1 MIKAL
6 MIKQATPA
14 ATRFSCNNNK
24 RILNRYQEG
33 KIMRRKITAIITAIF
48 MTIIAAM
55 LPGGAMQTAKA
66 AGTQNWAEVGT
77 ARFSQ
82 GYIDYTSLAFDAAGT
97 PYVAYADWN
106 NGRRATVMK
115 YNGSSWETVGT
126 AGFSAGMTADISL
139 ALDAAGTPYVAYFD
153 GGNAS
158 KATVMK
164 YNGSSWENVGTPG
177 FSRNWAEFTSLAFD
191 AADTPYVAYKDWG
204 FGHKTVVKK
213 YNGSS
218 WETVGTAG
226 FSADY
231 ATHTSLALDA
241 AGTPYVA
248 YVDFGNGEK
257 ATVMKYNGSDWENV
271 GTAGFS
277 AGSAKYTSLALDAAG
292 TPYVAYVD
300 GGNGEKATVMKYNG
314 SSWENV
320 GTAGFTEGD
329 ASYTILA
336 LDDAGTPYVAYKGY
350 GSKVTVMKYNGSD
363 WETVG
368 TAGFSVGNIWFS
380 SLAFDD
386 AGVPFVALGHDKNA
400 TVMRLNN
407 APTDLDL
414 SNHSVSE
421 EQAIG
426 TVVGT
431 LSSSDPDRYES
442 CTYSLVSGKGDD
454 DNDSFSIVGDQLKT
468 TKVFDYE
475 TKSVYRIRV
484 HVTDAGGL
492 YYDYQFAISIQNVQ
506 GDSND
511 NAIVVDMGPIIP
523 KGAVGSAYSF
533 TPTVTKGTS
542 PYTWTATGLPTGLS
556 IDSATGEISGVPTA
570 TGTSAVSATVTD
582 SRGAVLTVGFDITI
596 GYASLSIDTPSILAA
611 TIGESYTCSLSA
623 SGGDGSNSWY
633 ASGLPKG
640 LSISRESGIIS
651 GTPGETGTFSVE
663 VKVYDGEGRKA
674 TKTYSLVV
682 SPPSAKGKY
691 KIVPDTDSAYTVST
705 ADGFTTLTIKSG
717 VTGFRYLKVSLQPV
731 VTHEGKETVV
741 FVQQRAGVQIGY
753 SFVEADFDADSNAGV
768 GFNVMPGDI
777 IRVYVV
783 DALSNSSGT
792 NPVLFQ

>member
-1 MIKAL
+1 MK
-6 MIKQATPA
+6 
-14 ATRFSCNNNK
+14 
-24 RILNRYQEG
+24 
-33 KIMRRKITAIITAIF
+33 RKITAIITAIF
-48 MTIIAAM
+48 ITIIAAM

-66 AGTQNWAEVGT
+66 AGTQNWAVVGR
-77 ARFSQ
+77 AGFSQ
-82 GYIDYTSLAFDAAGT
+82 YDPWYISLAFDAAGT
-97 PYVAYADWN
+97 PYVAYQDGG
-106 NGRRATVMK
+106 NGYKATVMKYNGSSWETVGTAGFSAGNTEFVSLAISGNTPYVAYQDFGNGGKATVMKYNGSSWETVGTAGFSAGDIGNISLAFDDAGVPYVAYSDCGNGNKAVVMKYNGSSWETVGTAWFSEGYASTISLALDDTGAPYVAYRDVSKFGRATVMK

-126 AGFSAGMTADISL
+126 AGFSAGEIICTSL
-139 ALDAAGTPYVAYFD
+139 ALNDTGTPYVAYTD
-153 GGNAS
+153 CGNGY

-177 FSRNWAEFTSLAFD
+177 FSAGETLYTSLALND
-191 AADTPYVAYKDWG
+191 AGTPYVAYQDASKLRRA
-204 FGHKTVVKK
+204 TVMK
-213 YNGSS
+213 YNGNS

-226 FSADY
+226 FSA
-231 ATHTSLALDA
+231 
-241 AGTPYVA
+241 GI
-248 YVDFGNGEK
+248 
-257 ATVMKYNGSDWENV
+257 
-271 GTAGFS
+271 
-277 AGSAKYTSLALDAAG
+277 AKYTSLALDAAG
-292 TPYVAYVD
+292 TPYVAYED
-300 GGNGEKATVMKYNG
+300 GGNGN
-314 SSWENV
+314 
-320 GTAGFTEGD
+320 
-329 ASYTILA
+329 
-336 LDDAGTPYVAYKGY
+336 
-350 GSKVTVMKYNGSD
+350 KVTV
-363 WETVG
+363 VRL
-368 TAGFSVGNIWFS
+368 S
-380 SLAFDD
+380 SAS
-386 AGVPFVALGHDKNA
+386 
-400 TVMRLNN
+400 
-407 APTDLDL
+407 PTDLDL
-414 SNHSVSE
+414 NNQSVSE

-431 LSSSDPDRYES
+431 LSASDPDRYES
-442 CTYSLVSGKGDD
+442 FTYSLVSGKGDD
-454 DNDSFSIVGDQLKT
+454 DNDSFSIAGDQLKT

-484 HVTDAGGL
+484 RVTDAGGL
-492 YYDYQFAISIQNVQ
+492 YYDDRFTIGIQNVQ

-542 PYTWTATGLPTGLS
+542 PYTWSATGLPTGLS
-556 IDSATGEISGVPTA
+556 IDSATGEISGIPAA
-570 TGTSAVSATVTD
+570 TGVSAVSATVTD

-611 TIGESYTCSLSA
+611 TIGESYTCGLSA

-640 LSISRESGIIS
+640 LSISRESGTIS

>member
-1 MIKAL
+1 MK
-6 MIKQATPA
+6 
-14 ATRFSCNNNK
+14 
-24 RILNRYQEG
+24 
-33 KIMRRKITAIITAIF
+33 RKITAIITAIL

-66 AGTQNWAEVGT
+66 AGTQNWAVVGR
-77 ARFSQ
+77 AGFSP
-82 GYIDYTSLAFDAAGT
+82 DFAAYTSLAFDAAGT
-97 PYVAYADWN
+97 PYVAYADWSN
-106 NGRRATVMK
+106 NKATVKKFNGSSWETVGTAGFSAGEVYYISLRFNDAGVPYVAYTDCGNGDKATVMK

-126 AGFSAGMTADISL
+126 AGFSAGVIGDISL
-139 ALDAAGTPYVAYFD
+139 AFDDAGVPFVAYQDGSYDFKAVVMKYNGNSWETVGTAGFSRDMAVDISLAISGNTPYVAYRDAGNGQKATVMKFNGSWEIVGTAGFSAGSAKYTSLALNDAGTPYVAYRD
-153 GGNAS
+153 AGNGD

-177 FSRNWAEFTSLAFD
+177 FSAGSAEYTSLALND
-191 AADTPYVAYKDWG
+191 AGAPYVAYQDLG
-204 FGHKTVVKK
+204 NGNEATVMK
-213 YNGSS
+213 YNGNS

-226 FSADY
+226 FSAGE
-231 ATHTSLALDA
+231 ASHISLALDDT
-241 AGTPYVA
+241 GTPYVA
-248 YVDFGNGEK
+248 YQ
-257 ATVMKYNGSDWENV
+257 
-271 GTAGFS
+271 
-277 AGSAKYTSLALDAAG
+277 
-292 TPYVAYVD
+292 D
-300 GGNGEKATVMKYNG
+300 GGNG
-314 SSWENV
+314 
-320 GTAGFTEGD
+320 
-329 ASYTILA
+329 
-336 LDDAGTPYVAYKGY
+336 
-350 GSKVTVMKYNGSD
+350 
-363 WETVG
+363 
-368 TAGFSVGNIWFS
+368 
-380 SLAFDD
+380 
-386 AGVPFVALGHDKNA
+386 DKA

-414 SNHSVSE
+414 STNSVSE
-421 EQAIG
+421 EQAFG

-442 CTYSLVSGKGDD
+442 CTYRLVFGPGDD
-454 DNDSFSIVGDQLKT
+454 DNFSFGILGDQLKT
-468 TKVFDYE
+468 TEVFDYE

-484 HVTDAGGL
+484 RVIDAGGL
-492 YYDYQFAISIQNVQ
+492 YYDYRFTISIQNVQ

-556 IDSATGEISGVPTA
+556 IDSATGEISGIPSA

-623 SGGDGSNSWY
+623 SGGDSSNSWY

-640 LSISRESGIIS
+640 LSISRENGIIS
-651 GTPGETGTFSVE
+651 GTPGVTGTFSVE
-663 VKVYDGEGRKA
+663 VRVYDGEGRKA

-682 SPPSAKGKY
+682 SPPSATGKY
-691 KIVPDTDSAYTVST
+691 TIVPDTDSAYTAST

-717 VTGFRYLKVSLQPV
+717 VTGFRYLNVALEPV
-731 VTHEGKETVV
+731 VTHEGEETVV

-753 SFVEADFDADSNAGV
+753 SFVKADFDAVSNAGV
-768 GFNVMPGDI
+768 GFNVSPGDI

-792 NPVLFQ
+792 NPVLLQ